1 MASITIELNDN
12 SIVANE
18 KKKHLQVLGNK
29 LDIDVLNKLAEL
41 SENKKAIDTLKNPPA
56 LLKTVLG
63 IK

>member
-18 KKKHLQVLGNK
+18 KKKHLQVLANS
-29 LDIDVLNKLAEL
+29 LDIDTLKILADL
-41 SENKKAIDTLKNPPA
+41 SGNKKAVDTLKNPPA